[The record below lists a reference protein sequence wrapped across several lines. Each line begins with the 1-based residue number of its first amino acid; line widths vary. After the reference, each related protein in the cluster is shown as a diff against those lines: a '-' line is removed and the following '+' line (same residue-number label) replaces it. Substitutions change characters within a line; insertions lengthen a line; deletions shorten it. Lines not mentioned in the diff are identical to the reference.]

1 MQMRS
6 SASVSSDIK
15 CNNLFFSGMRGQV
28 IPACAR
34 LSLSLSQARH
44 LSERLTSVLE
54 INRHELEQQSKPGN
68 DEETSEPST
77 ALNEAIVCEICCD
90 TGDSYTEDVRGG

>member
-6 SASVSSDIK
+6 SASVSSEIK
-15 CNNLFFSGMRGQV
+15 CSILLFLWHVGT
-28 IPACAR
+28 R
-34 LSLSLSQARH
+34 LSLSQ
-44 LSERLTSVLE
+44 SERLTSVLE
-54 INRHELEQQSKPGN
+54 IHRHELERQSKRGN
-68 DEETSEPST
+68 DEETRKPSA